1 MRVIIHGGMFK
12 TGTTS
17 LQHLLNA
24 NRDLLS
30 DEGIVYPYT
39 KNGQHSYILNVR
51 DPKWNADYLL
61 SIAKEAEQGNA
72 SILLFSGEAVSA
84 LSYSQFKKLTAC
96 FEAWPTEYV
105 FCFRH
110 WSTYLPSRWKQNCIR
125 RDSQTFEEYLNLI
138 TNPSLTHFDLRY
150 DHILTSAIASG
161 AKNVR
166 SISWDN
172 AMANS
177 GSTVPE
183 ILEAFGF
190 NKELIQRLTIDPEWL
205 NKTSPIIKVEIC
217 RILNGLMDYKSH
229 RKNNELFWAYARHE
243 ECQHFHDI
251 VRMYDEID
259 TEFKQ
264 IIEERLLKGG
274 TYEIEVPNFDN
285 LEENLYNK
293 HGNTFVN
300 LKNNRV
306 FDVPSGSNQHYINYI
321 ATWQNFIDLLEN
333 PLFTNFERLYN
344 EFQRHD

>member
-1 MRVIIHGGMFK
+1 MRVVIHGGMFK

-30 DEGIVYPYT
+30 NEGIVYPFT
-39 KNGQHSYILNVR
+39 KIGQHSYILNVR

-61 SIAKEAEQGNA
+61 SIAKEAEQDYA

-96 FEAWPTEYV
+96 FESWPTEYV

-138 TNPSLTHFDLRY
+138 TNPSLTHFDVRY
-150 DHILTSAIASG
+150 DLILSRAIASG

-177 GSTVPE
+177 GSSVPE
-183 ILEAFGF
+183 ILEALGF
-190 NKELIQRLTIDPEWL
+190 NKELIQKLAIDTEWL
-205 NKTSPIIKVEIC
+205 NKTSPFIKVEIC
-217 RILNGLMDYKSH
+217 RILNGLIDYKSH
-229 RKNNELFWAYARHE
+229 RKNNELFWAYAKHQ
-243 ECQHFHDI
+243 ECPHFHDI
-251 VRMYDEID
+251 VRMYDKID
-259 TEFKQ
+259 TEFIH
-264 IIEERLLKGG
+264 IIEERLLKNG
-274 TYEIEVPNFDN
+274 TCKVEIPNFDY
-285 LEENLYNK
+285 LEENLFNT
-293 HGNTFVN
+293 HGDTFVN
-300 LKNNRV
+300 LKNNRI
-306 FDVPSGSNQHYINYI
+306 FDVRSDSNQYFTQY
-321 ATWQNFIDLLEN
+321 AASWQNFTDLLDSL
-333 PLFTNFERLYN
+333 LFTNFEKLYN
-344 EFQRHD
+344 DFQSHE